1 MNPPVTNY
9 PPPEVEA
16 TPAREPEV
24 PERSQNPML
33 FLREEHHQLRE
44 MARKFADE
52 VVAPRARDLDEKE
65 EFPADTVKQM
75 GELGFMGLPYP
86 EQYGGA
92 GMDTLAYAIAVE
104 EISRACASTGITLA
118 AHVSLGCGPVYA
130 NGTEEQKMKFLVPMA
145 KGEAIGAFGL
155 TEPNAGSDAA
165 GTETRAE
172 KVSGGWKVNG
182 SKIYIT
188 NGSVAKFVTFTAR
201 TDAGKGTRGI
211 SAFIMETSS
220 PGFKV
225 GKKEKKMGLRGSDTV
240 ALHFEDC
247 FVPEANLLGDPTG
260 GFTAF
265 MKTLTGGRVSIGA
278 LALGIAQGAFEHA
291 AKYSK
296 ERKQFGKSIS
306 EFQAV
311 QFMLAD
317 MAVKIEASRLL
328 VYRAAVLKD
337 AGKDFVKEA
346 AMAKL
351 FASESANWVTDKAIQ
366 IFGGMGYCRDVP
378 VERMHRDAKLM
389 EIGEGTSEI
398 QRMVIA
404 REILRSV

>member
-1 MNPPVTNY
+1 MD
-9 PPPEVEA
+9 
-16 TPAREPEV
+16 
-24 PERSQNPML
+24 
-33 FLREEHHQLRE
+33 FLLSEEHHQVRA

-52 VVAPRARDLDEKE
+52 VVAPRARDLDENE
-65 EFPADTVKQM
+65 EFPADIVKQM
-75 GELGFMGLPYP
+75 GALGFMGLPYP

-172 KVSGGWKVNG
+172 KVPGGWKVNG

-188 NGSVAKFVTFTAR
+188 NGSVARFVTFTAR

-247 FVPEANLLGDPTG
+247 FVPEENLLGDPTG

-291 AKYSK
+291 ARYSK